1 MRRASKLSV
10 AAVLLGVA
18 WIITSACSIGDADG
32 GIACVEDP
40 ECPSDRECYRG
51 FCVIREDLA
60 ECTAEETTPCYDGP
74 ADTVGVGSCVAGV
87 RACEN
92 GVFGE
97 CNGAVMPIAEECD
110 GVDSDCDGAVDEVVA
125 ASCDTGLPGICSGG
139 MTSCAMGVES
149 CIGTVNAVAETCDT
163 VDEDCDGVT
172 DEGLDEACYPATP
185 GCVPDGSGGFDC
197 VGRCAPGARRCELGR
212 ISGCI
217 DPVLPVAADGCT
229 LPGDAAAD
237 EDCDGAIDEDCL
249 CPVGQVQSCYPGS
262 DATRGV
268 GVCRVGTQTCETQ
281 ADGSTRFSPCTGF
294 GSPSPESCAN
304 PRVDDDCDG
313 VVDNVVGLDV
323 PCVVMGA
330 EGVCR
335 SGRLT
340 CVGAALVCSGPSASP
355 EVCNSRDD
363 DCDGVVDDGFDL
375 SSDPANCGMCGRACG
390 AGLACCAGSCV
401 SLSSST
407 AHCGQCGQACLL
419 GQTCL
424 TGECCAATANAVCGG
439 SCVNLNTDSQNC
451 GMCGRACSAGQL
463 CLAGCCCAGGVC
475 DCP

>member
-1 MRRASKLSV
+1 MMSRRKLPV
-10 AAVLLGVA
+10 GAFLLGAACVA
-18 WIITSACSIGDADG
+18 TSACSVGDGDS
-32 GIACVEDP
+32 GIACVEDV

-51 FCVIREDLA
+51 FCVIRADVA
-60 ECTAEETTPCYDGP
+60 DCTTGETLPCYEGP
-74 ADTVGVGSCVAGV
+74 AGTEGLGNCAPGM
-87 RACEN
+87 RACED
-92 GVFGE
+92 GAFGA
-97 CNGAVMPIAEECD
+97 CQGAVTPMPEACD
-110 GVDSDCDGAVDEVVA
+110 GVDSDCDGAVDEVVS
-125 ASCDTGLPGICSGG
+125 ASCDTGLSGACADG
-139 MTSCAMGVES
+139 MTSCAVGAQS
-149 CIGTVNAVAETCDT
+149 CIGTVDPVAETCDM

-185 GCVPDGSGGFDC
+185 GCVVDGSGGFDC
-197 VGRCAPGARRCELGR
+197 VGRCAAGVRGCDLGR

-268 GVCRVGTQTCETQ
+268 GVCRVGTQICETQ
-281 ADGSTRFSPCTGF
+281 ADGSTRFSSCTGF

-304 PRVDDDCDG
+304 ARVDNDCDG

-323 PCVVMGA
+323 PCVVMGE

-335 SGRLT
+335 SGRLV
-340 CVGAALVCSGPSASP
+340 CEGLQLVCAGPSASP
-355 EVCNSRDD
+355 EACNGRDD
-363 DCDGVVDDGFDL
+363 NCDGVVDDGFDL
-375 SSDPANCGMCGRACG
+375 STDPTNCGMCGRACG

-407 AHCGQCGQACLL
+407 AHCGQCGQACAV
-419 GQTCL
+419 GQSCL
-424 TGECCAATANAVCGG
+424 TGVCCGAGANAVCGG
-439 SCVNLNTDSQNC
+439 SCVDLNTDRQHC
-451 GMCGRACSAGQL
+451 GMCGRACQAAQL
-463 CLAGCCCAGGVC
+463 CLAGCCCAGGLC
-475 DCP
+475 DCL